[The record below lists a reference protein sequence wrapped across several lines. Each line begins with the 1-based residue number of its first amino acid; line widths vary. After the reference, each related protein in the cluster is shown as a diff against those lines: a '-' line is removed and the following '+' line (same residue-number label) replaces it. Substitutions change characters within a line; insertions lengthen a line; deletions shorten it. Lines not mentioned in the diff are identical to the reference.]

1 MVKKVTR
8 SKDYFLCYTFFMEDE
23 IQDINQV
30 LNEPTVVAKKSNAIT
45 TIFVVLVVVLLA
57 ALGGLFLLYKGII

>member
-1 MVKKVTR
+1 
-8 SKDYFLCYTFFMEDE
+8 MEEE

-30 LNEPTVVAKKSNAIT
+30 LNEPTVVAKKSGTLT
-45 TIFVVLVVVLLA
+45 TIFIVLVVVLLI